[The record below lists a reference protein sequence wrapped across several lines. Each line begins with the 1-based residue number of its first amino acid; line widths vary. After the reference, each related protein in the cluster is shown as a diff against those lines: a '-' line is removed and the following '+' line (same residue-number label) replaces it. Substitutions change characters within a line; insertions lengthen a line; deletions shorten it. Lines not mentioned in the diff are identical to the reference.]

1 MLDQS
6 YINIFQNSA
15 SKVTIA
21 YAASGS
27 EDSAL
32 KLDEVQHIAIEEK
45 DLVVIGNA
53 LIDLAQAIHE
63 G

>member
-1 MLDQS
+1 MLEQS

-15 SKVTIA
+15 NKITIA

-27 EDSAL
+27 GDSAL
-32 KLDEVQHIAIEEK
+32 DIDDVQHIAIEEK
-45 DLVVIGNA
+45 DLAVIGNA
-53 LIDLAQAIHE
+53 LIDLADAINK